1 MKKKKGSCPLCINP
15 ARKKINRKRKV
26 RKVDGDDKADGTFSR
41 YVCVCVY
48 VTKKIAFAMFNNN
61 NTEPQT
67 AKKDKV
73 CDVFGIYIHI

>member
-1 MKKKKGSCPLCINP
+1 MHKSC
-15 ARKKINRKRKV
+15 AQKKINRKRKV

-61 NTEPQT
+61 NTEPRT